1 MGVLTVQEI
10 IDLWAQ
16 GKIDVEHIMGQVL
29 QYLQALQDEIKSLKQ
44 KIAKLERQLAE
55 LRAG

>member
-10 IDLWAQ
+10 RDLWAQ

-29 QYLQALQDEIKSLKQ
+29 QYLQALQAEIKSLKQ
-44 KIAKLERQLAE
+44 EVVRLKRELAE
-55 LRAG
+55 LKAG